1 MKQNTDGFVLSITSL
16 FLFFPII
23 VFIYKD
29 DNNLYETLLALLLF
43 INILLSS
50 LFWSNPIQN
59 SVIHFY
65 DGIFGKISYFLFT
78 IYILFVKQVDY
89 RFKLAFLGILIVSL
103 TLFYQSNEHS
113 KKKWCS
119 KNHLLCHSIF
129 HILIGI
135 GSSIAFV

>member
-1 MKQNTDGFVLSITSL
+1 MKKNTDGFLLSITSL

-29 DNNLYETLLALLLF
+29 SNNLYETLLALLLF
-43 INILLSS
+43 INIILSS
-50 LFWSNPIQN
+50 LFWTNPIQN

-65 DGIFGKISYFLFT
+65 DGIFGKISFFLFT

-89 RFKLAFLGILIVSL
+89 RLKLTFLGILIVSL
-103 TLFYQSNEHS
+103 TVFYQSNEHS
-113 KKKWCS
+113 KNEWCS
-119 KNHLLCHSIF
+119 KNHVLCHSIF
-129 HILIGI
+129 HILISI